1 MYKTFYAKIRRK
13 CSSKNFQQR
22 KLQIL
27 LCFLQYFKAWGREV
41 FLNVGG
47 DPFLI
52 REGCGESMY
61 AEKPTT
67 AWDVVSSASFV
78 LKTKELLDGELK
90 ALEGSDKK

>member
-1 MYKTFYAKIRRK
+1 M
-13 CSSKNFQQR
+13 
-22 KLQIL
+22 
-27 LCFLQYFKAWGREV
+27 QYFKAWGRGV

>member
-1 MYKTFYAKIRRK
+1 M
-13 CSSKNFQQR
+13 
-22 KLQIL
+22 
-27 LCFLQYFKAWGREV
+27 
-41 FLNVGG
+41 NVGG